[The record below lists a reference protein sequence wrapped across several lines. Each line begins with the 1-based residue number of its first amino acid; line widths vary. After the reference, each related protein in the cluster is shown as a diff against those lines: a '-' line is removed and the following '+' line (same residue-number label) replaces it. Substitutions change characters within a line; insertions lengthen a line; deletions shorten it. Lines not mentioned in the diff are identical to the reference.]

1 MAACGED
8 ARIVV
13 PFKPTL
19 FHMSL
24 AKLAIRLYNE
34 FGFEIIEKT
43 LAEMEFGNVPESDE
57 GSPKNFPIVRSRV
70 KENLLLIPTILRSKV
85 LAEVE
90 RVANEVWGWIG
101 IHNTIDGLDYAKCSL
116 FWRSEGTID
125 RTKTAQEITQNQNVD
140 ITARFEIACMYCLA
154 NQVQTLWAEL
164 KANGKTEKYEEP
176 SKCGMVPKMLPFW
189 VRWIL
194 EGAQVPWPQAAQEFL
209 LPRWFPARHNSL
221 SSSHF
226 RVLMPGERR
235 ILLPHLVHLCKA
247 DDLRFCLYVLT
258 KEEQE
263 KVLESSCIEVLQLHM
278 NWTLA
283 RDFLKIAEKTWN
295 FLIEYS
301 FCIVLEKLLDRRDR
315 TDFDFERLAE
325 EFWKRSPTRFKEYAK
340 NSGSKKIS
348 KFIEERKTKRKV
360 DSHDGTEGSKRFRNN
375 L

>member
-13 PFKPTL
+13 SFKPTL

-24 AKLAIRLYNE
+24 AKLAVRLYNE
-34 FGFEIIEKT
+34 FGFEIVEKA
-43 LAEMEFGNVPESDE
+43 LAEMEYGNVPECDE
-57 GSPKNFPIVRSRV
+57 GSPENFPIVRSRV
-70 KENLLLIPTILRSKV
+70 KENLLLIPTLLRSRV
-85 LAEVE
+85 LTEVE
-90 RVANEVWGWIG
+90 RVANEVLGWIYS
-101 IHNTIDGLDYAKCSL
+101 HNTIERLDYTKCSL

-176 SKCGMVPKMLPFW
+176 SKCGMVPQMLPFW

-194 EGAQVPWPQAAQEFL
+194 EGAQVPWTLAAQEFL
-209 LPRWFPARHNSL
+209 LPRWFLSSKNSL

-226 RVLMPGERR
+226 RVLTPGERR
-235 ILLPHLVHLCKA
+235 FLLPHLGYLCKA

-258 KEEQE
+258 KEEQD
-263 KVLESSCIEVLQLHM
+263 KVMESCCIEVLELHM
-278 NWTLA
+278 NWPLA
-283 RDFLKIAEKTWN
+283 RDFLKTAEKAWN
-295 FLIEYS
+295 FLVEYS
-301 FCIVLEKLLDRRDR
+301 FCIVLESLLERRDR
-315 TDFDFERLAE
+315 TDFDFEYLSE
-325 EFWKRSPTRFKEYAK
+325 EFWKRSPTHFKEYAK

-348 KFIEERKTKRKV
+348 KFIEERRTKRKV
-360 DSHDGTEGSKRFRNN
+360 DSHDGTESKRFRNN